1 MSTAVCGSAD
11 MAGNLDIVIQTGRVI
26 DPAAGINEICSVGIE
41 GAKIVDI
48 SAGHL
53 DGKYTINA
61 DGCIVTPGL
70 IDFHTHLFEG
80 GSLYG
85 IHPDCLLSQ
94 GVTAAVDAGTSGSA
108 GFEAFYRSIIQNSIL
123 TVKAFISLGATG
135 LCDPKHHQSYEKSGV
150 NLERLRTLK
159 ERYSDTVL
167 GIKVAMSRH
176 DVGELGLEPL
186 LTAVETAECLG
197 HDMRVCVHSTDP
209 PCSSE
214 ELLSVLRKGDILCHC
229 YHGTGPC
236 ILDEKGYVREAY
248 RDARRRGV
256 VFDMANGINHFCHES
271 ALGAIRQGFLPD
283 VISSDMVSFA
293 YGISRRN
300 RSLPYVMSK
309 LMAMGMELT
318 DIIRAVTQ
326 TPAELMGMSKEIGT
340 LMTGAW
346 ADVAILRVENCPVVF
361 EDVKMQTYRGE
372 TLLCPQMTIKNG
384 QVVFFQNKFNL
395 N

>member
-11 MAGNLDIVIQTGRVI
+11 MAGSLDIVIQNGRVI

-326 TPAELMGMSKEIGT
+326 TPAELMGMSK
-340 LMTGAW
+340 
-346 ADVAILRVENCPVVF
+346 
-361 EDVKMQTYRGE
+361 
-372 TLLCPQMTIKNG
+372 
-384 QVVFFQNKFNL
+384 
-395 N
+395 

>member
-11 MAGNLDIVIQTGRVI
+11 MAGSLDIVIQNGRVI

-159 ERYSDTVL
+159 ER
-167 GIKVAMSRH
+167 
-176 DVGELGLEPL
+176 
-186 LTAVETAECLG
+186 
-197 HDMRVCVHSTDP
+197 
-209 PCSSE
+209 
-214 ELLSVLRKGDILCHC
+214 
-229 YHGTGPC
+229 
-236 ILDEKGYVREAY
+236 
-248 RDARRRGV
+248 
-256 VFDMANGINHFCHES
+256 
-271 ALGAIRQGFLPD
+271 
-283 VISSDMVSFA
+283 
-293 YGISRRN
+293 
-300 RSLPYVMSK
+300 
-309 LMAMGMELT
+309 
-318 DIIRAVTQ
+318 
-326 TPAELMGMSKEIGT
+326 
-340 LMTGAW
+340 
-346 ADVAILRVENCPVVF
+346 
-361 EDVKMQTYRGE
+361 
-372 TLLCPQMTIKNG
+372 
-384 QVVFFQNKFNL
+384 
-395 N
+395 

>member
-1 MSTAVCGSAD
+1 M
-11 MAGNLDIVIQTGRVI
+11 
-26 DPAAGINEICSVGIE
+26 
-41 GAKIVDI
+41 
-48 SAGHL
+48 
-53 DGKYTINA
+53 
-61 DGCIVTPGL
+61 TPGL

-326 TPAELMGMSKEIGT
+326 TPAELMGMSKEIVQIC
-340 LMTGAW
+340 LL
-346 ADVAILRVENCPVVF
+346 ILALTPVHGQMWRFCVWKIALLYL
-361 EDVKMQTYRGE
+361 KMRRCRHT
-372 TLLCPQMTIKNG
+372 
-384 QVVFFQNKFNL
+384 VVRHCFVLK
-395 N
+395 

>member
-1 MSTAVCGSAD
+1 
-11 MAGNLDIVIQTGRVI
+11 
-26 DPAAGINEICSVGIE
+26 
-41 GAKIVDI
+41 
-48 SAGHL
+48 
-53 DGKYTINA
+53 
-61 DGCIVTPGL
+61 
-70 IDFHTHLFEG
+70 
-80 GSLYG
+80 
-85 IHPDCLLSQ
+85 
-94 GVTAAVDAGTSGSA
+94 
-108 GFEAFYRSIIQNSIL
+108 
-123 TVKAFISLGATG
+123 
-135 LCDPKHHQSYEKSGV
+135 
-150 NLERLRTLK
+150 
-159 ERYSDTVL
+159 
-167 GIKVAMSRH
+167 MSRH
-176 DVGELGLEPL
+176 EVGELGLEPL

-209 PCSSE
+209 PCSSG

-361 EDVKMQTYRGE
+361 EDAKMQTYRGE